1 MSELA
6 VDMAGLTDPEPPDAE
21 EAPPPADPWLARR
34 AHGFGASDVA
44 VVLAAL
50 GWRSA
55 EDLPG
60 YMQKRVKPK
69 RVRGLSKPVPR
80 IWLEKARIVAPLA
93 VRGGPAGR
101 GSEREGELV
110 RQWRTMVERGTAG
123 PDAALIDPGS
133 IIYVERDWPREVL
146 PLVDRESP
154 RLTATPDVLARNI
167 LGELG
172 CVDMKCSVR
181 PYEEVRWYHRAQVH
195 AQMAACSAE
204 WGAIV
209 EGEGWAATWH
219 AETPE
224 GPAGAVVTRAFER
237 DEELVRELRAAAID
251 GWDRVQMARAEWER
265 NR

>member
-6 VDMAGLTDPEPPDAE
+6 VDMAGLTDPVPPE
-21 EAPPPADPWLARR
+21 GGVEAPSDPWLARR
-34 AHGFGASDVA
+34 AHGFGASDMA

-50 GWRSA
+50 GWRSP

-69 RVRGLSKPVPR
+69 RVAGLSPQPR

-101 GSEREGELV
+101 GSERESELV
-110 RQWRTMVERGTAG
+110 RQWRTMLKRGTAG
-123 PDAALIDPGS
+123 PDAALIDASS
-133 IIYVERDWPREVL
+133 IAYVERDWPREVL

-195 AQMAACSAE
+195 AQMAVCSAG

-209 EGEGWAATWH
+209 EGESWAATWTDH
-219 AETPE
+219 AGEPT
-224 GPAGAVVTRAFER
+224 GAVVTRAFER
-237 DEELVRELRAAAID
+237 DEELVRELRAAAVD
-251 GWDRVQMARAEWER
+251 GWNRVQMARAEWEK